1 MLHFNETVSSICSE
15 SIIET
20 DSTMD
25 TPMSWTMY
33 AMCVIAVI
41 GIPANLLTLVILL
54 QPSTRIQSI
63 FIYLAAIAV
72 ADTGVLVFWLLG
84 DMNGFEIV
92 HLGDHIFNIRISNMF
107 CQLLSCW
114 LLGAVNL
121 DRYIFIT
128 HPLCTSVMRNTTG
141 ALIAISVIA
150 LLCGAITVF
159 ANFSI
164 KIQDISIFTTM
175 DNATSAFTTGVAFV
189 ALLALISIIIY
200 KMCNISVTRES
211 VLLLDG
217 AGSEQ
222 MKTADE
228 PGSSRTE
235 LDKITFILLITT
247 FSFLMLTLPFPTII
261 FMSRYMYVEVFRDVC
276 NILWYSNFA
285 VKMFLYS
292 LSGKRFREKMVNLL
306 RSAFNTCIVK

>member
-1 MLHFNETVSSICSE
+1 MFNENVSSICSE
-15 SIIET
+15 SIIEP

-33 AMCVIAVI
+33 AMCVIATI

-54 QPSTRIQSI
+54 QPSTRIQST

-114 LLGAVNL
+114 LLWAVNL

-175 DNATSAFTTGVAFV
+175 DKATSAFTTGVAFV
-189 ALLALISIIIY
+189 ALLALISFIIY

-211 VLLLDG
+211 VLLPDG

-261 FMSRYMYVEVFRDVC
+261 FMSRYMCVEVFRDVC